1 MRCHCGRRAP
11 RLESEHFVS
20 AKPEAL
26 GISAGE
32 RSGSGRSDGSHARL
46 GDSTAARAMI
56 AKGATAVEPI
66 TPGRDSG
73 RITLFGREELNGDSD
88 DLGDSWREQPFHP
101 MIGTPAV
108 KRRSRHPS
116 LLSRSVKHY

>member
-1 MRCHCGRRAP
+1 MPLGSARAAVGV
-11 RLESEHFVS
+11 RAL
-20 AKPEAL
+20 PEREAGGA

-88 DLGDSWREQPFHP
+88 DLGDSWREQPFRP
-101 MIGTPAV
+101 TTGSWTEGDF
-108 KRRSRHPS
+108 
-116 LLSRSVKHY
+116 